1 MRLPTGGLLF
11 FYTIKHFCFNK
22 FSDERLIELCC
33 STKFEPMRFKRLF
46 LRLFILSF
54 ALVLI
59 SGGLVALAA
68 YKVGK
73 ASSGKTY
80 GSIDQ
85 LPDRKAGLLLGTS
98 KFLAS
103 GLVNIYW
110 SNRINAADS
119 LLKQGKIRYLVISGD
134 NSIKSYN
141 EPRDMKDELVARGN
155 DSTRIFLDYA
165 GFRTLDS
172 VVRLKKIFGQ
182 ESAIVISQRFHN
194 ERAIYL
200 ADNYGITLVGY
211 NARDVS
217 KRYGRWMKVRET
229 LARTKAMLDLWIGT
243 EPKFLG
249 EMVPV
254 PE

>member
-1 MRLPTGGLLF
+1 
-11 FYTIKHFCFNK
+11 
-22 FSDERLIELCC
+22 
-33 STKFEPMRFKRLF
+33 MRFKRFF
-46 LRLFILSF
+46 LRFFIIGI
-54 ALVLI
+54 ALVAVG
-59 SGGLVALAA
+59 GGLVALAA

-73 ASSGKTY
+73 VSWGKTY

-85 LPDRKAGLLLGTS
+85 LPDHKAGLLLGTS

-110 SNRINAADS
+110 SNRINAADA
-119 LLKQGKIRYLVISGD
+119 LLKQRKIKYLVISGD

-155 DSTRIFLDYA
+155 DSTMIFLDYA

-182 ESAIVISQRFHN
+182 DSAIVISQGFHN

-200 ADNYGITLVGY
+200 ADNYGIALVGY

-217 KRYGRWMKVRET
+217 KRYGRWIRLRET
-229 LARTKAMLDLWIGT
+229 LARTKAMLDLWLGT

-249 EMVPV
+249 EMIPL
-254 PE
+254 PA

>member
-11 FYTIKHFCFNK
+11 FYPIKHLFFNK
-22 FSDERLIELCC
+22 FNDERLIELCYP
-33 STKFEPMRFKRLF
+33 TKLEPMRFKRFF
-46 LRLFILSF
+46 LRLFIVSI
-54 ALVLI
+54 ALVVVG
-59 SGGLVALAA
+59 GGLVALAA

-80 GSIDQ
+80 GTIDQ
-85 LPDRKAGLLLGTS
+85 LPDHKAGLLLGTS
-98 KFLAS
+98 KFLPS
-103 GLVNIYW
+103 GWVNIYW

-119 LLKQGKIRYLVISGD
+119 LLKQGKIKYL
-134 NSIKSYN
+134 IKCYN

-155 DSTRIFLDYA
+155 DSTAIFLDYA

-182 ESAIVISQRFHN
+182 DSAIVISQRFHN

-200 ADNYGITLVGY
+200 ADNYGIVLVGY
-211 NARDVS
+211 NAQDVG
-217 KRYGRWMKVRET
+217 KRYGRWIRLRET
-229 LARTKAMLDLWIGT
+229 LARAKAMLDLWLGT

-249 EMVPV
+249 EMVPL
-254 PE
+254 PL